1 MVNVRA
7 LYAVAVSAAIA
18 GSLLFGTVYADPPRP
33 NENAEKNVEQTGCNA
48 NNPEHGC
55 PRGAGGDGRDD
66 GRGAVCGNGNHT
78 NNPHCEDVSD
88 QPPPP
93 VQLQPTPVSQPTTA
107 SVVNETPRPD
117 NPVPD
122 NSTPPSSTPE
132 VLSSSVVTLTAP
144 TSLPVVL
151 GATPVA
157 LPKAGDP
164 LPAGMGL
171 LGGLGLLIAGW
182 KIWRP

>member
-1 MVNVRA
+1 MLNVRRIYA
-7 LYAVAVSAAIA
+7 LAVSVAIGVSLTAA
-18 GSLLFGTVYADPPRP
+18 TVYADPPRP

-55 PRGAGGDGRDD
+55 PRGAGGDGRED

-93 VQLQPTPVSQPTTA
+93 VQLQSTPVSQSPPDP
-107 SVVNETPRPD
+107 VVNEAPRPND
-117 NPVPD
+117 
-122 NSTPPSSTPE
+122 SIPSSGSSSTTE

-144 TSLPVVL
+144 ASLPVVL
-151 GATPVA
+151 GATPVV
-157 LPKAGDP
+157 LPKAGDH